1 MSAAVLRALCLL
13 GLAATLG
20 AQGTPA
26 PQPTPPPADGG
37 KPGGTAAAGALPDL
51 GPPAPLPEGA
61 PKHLALIEREGLR
74 KHAYWLADDARQG
87 RFTSSKS
94 QMEVASYIA
103 AHFQKLGLKPLGDK
117 KGYVQIYPLDSVT
130 LEASTQLQVGTLRIA
145 ENYAVLPSKDLDKLA
160 LSSKLAWCGHGR
172 TDELPESLKGRIA
185 LVVLDKQPRGTGVG
199 GDLGAVQRYGDIA
212 KRLAKAEAQAGVVVL
227 LGDPAALGNGLNYQA
242 LSPDHP
248 SLGYDAPGRIASLA
262 TTLFVVGGPSAQKLL
277 QSIGA
282 LDDTGELREP
292 SGIDKATAKLTIAL
306 KRGKTTACNV
316 VALLEGKSK
325 KAEAVVFSAHHDHV
339 GLRVDGDAFNGA
351 DDNASGSSGLLEI
364 AEAFAR
370 GGERPARSIVFVSV
384 SGEELGLFGSRYFSE
399 HPTWPLDKIVADVN
413 IDMIGRCE
421 EKDGKT
427 VIQITPSY
435 AHPKYSSIA
444 RSAAQLAKVFDVTLT
459 SGDTYYER
467 SDHYNFA
474 QKGVP
479 VVFFCDGE
487 HPDYHQVTDSP
498 DRLDYPRMETIAR
511 LAFWTGWQVAEA
523 KDRPTEIGVK
533 NDW

>member
-1 MSAAVLRALCLL
+1 VNAVLRVAGALAFA
-13 GLAATLG
+13 GALA

-26 PQPTPPPADGG
+26 PQPTSPAAEPGKSTDGTTT
-37 KPGGTAAAGALPDL
+37 TAPLPEL
-51 GPPAPLPEGA
+51 GPPAPLPDGA

-87 RFTSSKS
+87 RYTSSKT
-94 QMEVASYIA
+94 QLETANYIA

-117 KGYVQIYPLDSVT
+117 KSFVQSYPLDALALDT
-130 LEASTQLQVGTLRIA
+130 GTQLQVGTVRIA
-145 ENYAVLPSKDLDKLA
+145 ENFAVLPSKDLDKLA
-160 LSSKLAWCGHGR
+160 LSGKLAWCGHGR

-185 LVVLDKQPRGTGVG
+185 LVVLDKQPRGTGVS

-212 KRLAKAEAQAGVVVL
+212 KRLAKAEAQAAVVVL

-248 SLGYDAPGRIASLA
+248 SLGYDAPGRVANFA

-277 QSIGA
+277 QTIGA
-282 LDDTGELREP
+282 LDETGSLREP
-292 SGIDKATAKLTIAL
+292 TAIDKAPAKLTIAL
-306 KRGKTTACNV
+306 KRGKANACNV

-364 AEAFAR
+364 AEAFAK
-370 GGERPARSIVFVSV
+370 GGDRPARSILFVSV

-413 IDMIGRCE
+413 IDMIGRCAE
-421 EKDGKT
+421 QDGKT
-427 VIQITPSY
+427 VIQITPSF

-459 SGDTYYER
+459 SGDQYYER

-511 LAFWTGWQVAEA
+511 MAFWTGWQVAEA

-533 NDW
+533 ADW